1 MLILQAHHF
10 LEAVMKTNGRHG
22 APTEHLEPLTMRGAQ
37 PRKCVPTLERRS
49 DLVSI
54 L

>member
-22 APTEHLEPLTMRGAQ
+22 APTEHLEPLNDAEVT
-37 PRKCVPTLERRS
+37 TLGKVCS
-49 DLVSI
+49 FVI
-54 L
+54 GGHF

>member
-22 APTEHLEPLTMRGAQ
+22 APTEHLATWPAADNDAE
-37 PRKCVPTLERRS
+37 
-49 DLVSI
+49 
-54 L
+54 

>member
-22 APTEHLEPLTMRGAQ
+22 APTEHLELLNDADGDHTWES
-37 PRKCVPTLERRS
+37 VVL
-49 DLVSI
+49 
-54 L
+54 